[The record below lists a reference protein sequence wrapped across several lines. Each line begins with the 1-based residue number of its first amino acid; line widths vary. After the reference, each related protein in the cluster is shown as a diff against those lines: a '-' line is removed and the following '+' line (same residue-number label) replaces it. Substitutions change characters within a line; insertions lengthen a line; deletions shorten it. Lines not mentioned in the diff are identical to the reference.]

1 MRDFRDAK
9 VMARA
14 LRDALRARA
23 VETTYS
29 EALELI
35 AKTFGYENCN
45 ILSARIDAA
54 PRPAGDERPVSPPAG
69 PQNDPTLP
77 HILYC
82 SFCGKSQH
90 EVRKLIAGP
99 SVFICDECIDLCND
113 IVEEPEEYREL
124 FRLWDE
130 AGSRSAYSAL
140 LERVRGAST
149 EELAN
154 YVARSRKG
162 VERHRNALRASRA
175 CSRSGTT
182 ISRRGPAT
190 RRERTWPLRNKGSN
204 GN

>member
-69 PQNDPTLP
+69 RRTIRHCPISSTA
-77 HILYC
+77 
-82 SFCGKSQH
+82 
-90 EVRKLIAGP
+90 R
-99 SVFICDECIDLCND
+99 SVA
-113 IVEEPEEYREL
+113 R
-124 FRLWDE
+124 
-130 AGSRSAYSAL
+130 
-140 LERVRGAST
+140 AST
-149 EELAN
+149 
-154 YVARSRKG
+154 RF
-162 VERHRNALRASRA
+162 AS
-175 CSRSGTT
+175 
-182 ISRRGPAT
+182 
-190 RRERTWPLRNKGSN
+190 
-204 GN
+204 